1 MYLLEA
7 TYKDPMGCAA
17 RNVHGF
23 TVDDIQKMAEQW
35 EEAPSLY
42 LQLDIQSLFRGDNL
56 DEQSIQEVDMDTD
69 DTACDEEG
77 THNLQRSPDEKS
89 TEPISPSHTLDDGF
103 VKVGERWNA
112 DEEEEDE
119 VTRVKDLGSSKWSK
133 DVDEETDN
141 SAGTGGTLTALSG
154 LIQAYGKSEK
164 SVHWGDQVKQSGFSI
179 GAIKKQSRSSL
190 IIGPGSGYNLNSNP
204 LAEDDD
210 ASQLTGKSN
219 IHESKRSFTEK
230 LRAERESF
238 KAVFDRRRQRIGGLW
253 DADDE

>member
-7 TYKDPMGCAA
+7 AYKDPTGCAA

-23 TVDDIQKMAEQW
+23 TVDDIRKMAEQW

-42 LQLDIQSLFRGDNL
+42 LQLDIQSLFHGDNL
-56 DEQSIQEVDMDTD
+56 NEQSIQEVDMDTD
-69 DTACDEEG
+69 DTTCDEEE
-77 THNLQRSPDEKS
+77 THKFQQSEDVTNA
-89 TEPISPSHTLDDGF
+89 EPTSLNQLDDGI

-112 DEEEEDE
+112 DDEEEEE
-119 VTRVKDLGSSKWSK
+119 HTRVKDLGSSKWSK
-133 DVDEETDN
+133 DVDEETEN
-141 SAGTGGTLTALSG
+141 SGDGVGNLTALSG

-164 SVHWGDQVKQSGFSI
+164 SVCWGDQVEQSGFSI

-190 IIGPGSGYNLNSNP
+190 VIGPGSGYNLNSNP
-204 LAEDDD
+204 LREEED
-210 ASQLTGKSN
+210 ATQAIVKSGIN
-219 IHESKRSFTEK
+219 ESKRRFTEK

-253 DADDE
+253 DVDDE